1 MIVVK
6 GAVLTQILA
15 LLPPLL
21 FFGTI
26 PRYFHTEVWSF
37 LSSSSELKI
46 FYTCSSIQYLLF
58 ICYSTAPQ
66 PLLCHYQGDSLTY
79 LMLIT
84 AFLSFFDSKVTGNLA
99 ITSFKN
105 LRWITNRP
113 TDKQI
118 DRHISKQMKTIK

>member
-6 GAVLTQILA
+6 GTVLTQTLA
-15 LLPPLL
+15 LLPPPLV
-21 FFGTI
+21 FGTI
-26 PRYFHTEVWSF
+26 PGYFHKAVWSL

-46 FYTCSSIQYLLF
+46 SYTCSSIQYLLF

-66 PLLCHYQGDSLTY
+66 PLLCHYQGHSLTY
-79 LMLIT
+79 PMLIT
-84 AFLSFFDSKVTGNLA
+84 AFSSFFDSKVAGNLA
-99 ITSFKN
+99 ITNFKN

-118 DRHISKQMKTIK
+118 DRQTSKEMKTM